1 MSGLEE
7 KLPLYK
13 IVLAGDVGVGKTSI
27 FQRYDT
33 NKFFDH
39 KDVTFGLDKLNK
51 NVEVDGQ
58 KCKVCFIISSTFHK
72 LDNQLNFKLITL
84 FLHLITWKVELNT
97 NRDFEIWIE
106 HT

>member
-72 LDNQLNFKLITL
+72 LDNQLNFKANNALLTPHYL
-84 FLHLITWKVELNT
+84 ESRTEYKS
-97 NRDFEIWIE
+97 
-106 HT
+106 